1 MDRTRASDGIA
12 TSVISFAFLAGFLL
26 STTLLQ
32 WWQSADYPLF
42 VWETGIVVAVGGI
55 GLGVG
60 LGRRVPL
67 LLGTAALGSLIAFAA
82 VARTTHVPTNLT
94 VDTYATGSSA
104 IITGKIADAPDRRSD
119 FVRYTVAT
127 ESIRASLT
135 GAVTPVTGFVL
146 VKDTAMWP
154 AYAYGQTIEVAGI
167 LEKPEQIDDFAYD
180 QYLSR
185 YGIYA
190 LQNARRITPLT
201 QTDNGTIYGALIA
214 MRETVERR
222 ITLLLPEPQASFLM
236 GLLTGSRRGMPEHL
250 TENFKITGLSHI
262 VAISGFN
269 ITIIISILGTFLF
282 FLPLRWRFIPSV
294 AAIVAFTLFVGSS
307 ASVVRASVM
316 GILGLVALQAGRLN
330 HARLAILW
338 TAFFM
343 LLWNPKYLW
352 YDAGFQ
358 LSFLAVLGL
367 TETGDIL
374 MRWLRKVPEALGI
387 REGLA
392 MTLSAQVF
400 AVPWIISLFGT
411 MSLISP
417 VANILVAPFIPLSML
432 TGTLAVL
439 GSWIWFPLGQLF
451 GYATWLLLAAVIVF
465 CDVLARVPYASVTL
479 PAIGKG
485 ITLLYYAV
493 LIGLLVRHYRRSPP
507 VPIDGDGSAR
517 G

>member
-1 MDRTRASDGIA
+1 MDHARESDGIA
-12 TSVISFAFLAGFLL
+12 TSSISFAFLAGFLL
-26 STTLLQ
+26 STALLQ
-32 WWQSADYPLF
+32 WWQSADYPAFAWISAGGMAIL
-42 VWETGIVVAVGGI
+42 GIAI
-55 GLGVG
+55 GSL
-60 LGRRVPL
+60 LKRAIPL
-67 LLGTAALGSLIAFAA
+67 AIGTAALGCMIAFAS
-82 VARTTHVPTNLT
+82 VARTTHVPSILT
-94 VDTYATGSSA
+94 LDSYATGKTMVV
-104 IITGKIADAPDRRSD
+104 TGRIADAPDKRAEY
-119 FVRYTVAT
+119 VRYTVAA
-127 ESIRASLT
+127 ESVKESQT
-135 GAVTPVTGFVL
+135 GAAIPVSGLVL
-146 VKDTAMWP
+146 VKDTAAWP
-154 AYAYGQTIEVAGI
+154 TYAYGQTVEVTGI
-167 LEKPEQIDDFAYD
+167 LEKPERIDDFAYD
-180 QYLSR
+180 RYLSR

-190 LQNARRITPLT
+190 LQNARRITLVT
-201 QTDNGTIYGALIA
+201 QTGGNVLYANLIQ

-250 TENFKITGLSHI
+250 TDNFKITGLSHI

-282 FLPLRWRFIPSV
+282 FLPLKWRFLPSV
-294 AAIVAFTLFVGSS
+294 IAIVAFTLFVGSS

-374 MRWLRKVPEALGI
+374 TKRLGKVPEAFGI

-400 AVPWIISLFGT
+400 AVPWIIGLFGT
-411 MSLISP
+411 LSLISP

-432 TGTLAVL
+432 TGMLAVL

-451 GYATWLLLAAVIVF
+451 AYVTWLFLTVVIVTCDWLAAI
-465 CDVLARVPYASVTL
+465 PYASVTL
-479 PAIGKG
+479 PKIGTG
-485 ITLLYYAV
+485 ITLLYYA
-493 LIGLLVRHYRRSPP
+493 LLVAFLIRRRRLSPA
-507 VPIDGDGSAR
+507 VAIERDDAAGG
-517 G
+517 